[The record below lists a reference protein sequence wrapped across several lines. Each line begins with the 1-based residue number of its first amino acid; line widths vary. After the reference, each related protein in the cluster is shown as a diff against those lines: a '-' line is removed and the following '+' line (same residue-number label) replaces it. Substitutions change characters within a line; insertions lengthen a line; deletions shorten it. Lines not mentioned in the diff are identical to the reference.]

1 MIDIINGNKIY
12 LRKFQ
17 SGDEAYIFR
26 WKKDPDVSRFL
37 TWYPEKDISES
48 VKDLNKY
55 LNEYNDPK
63 NVRFAIVYKENDE
76 VIGSINVCRF
86 HDEIPEV
93 GYVLAKA
100 YWDKGFMSE
109 SLSLLLKHLEFIGY
123 KKVLIHADIFNVG
136 SNLVI
141 IKNGFKY
148 VKRYKTIFEENKLK
162 CVLNEY
168 ELISNTNKPKIYKVK
183 VNKETFEKMI
193 HSTNKDLVVAI
204 NEKLNISDYILI
216 GDEKNHN
223 AVFSLLKVIERNKNN
238 DSSLAVELLDENK
251 YPKRDETNLVY
262 LVNFKIVLIY

>member
-1 MIDIINGNKIY
+1 M
-12 LRKFQ
+12 
-17 SGDEAYIFR
+17 
-26 WKKDPDVSRFL
+26 
-37 TWYPEKDISES
+37 
-48 VKDLNKY
+48 
-55 LNEYNDPK
+55 
-63 NVRFAIVYKENDE
+63 
-76 VIGSINVCRF
+76 
-86 HDEIPEV
+86 

-109 SLSLLLKHLEFIGY
+109 SLSLFLKHLEFIGY

-168 ELISNTNKPKIYKVK
+168 ELITNANKPKIYKVK
-183 VNKETFEKMI
+183 VNKETFKKMI
-193 HSTNKDLVVAI
+193 HSTNKDLVVAV

-216 GDEKNHN
+216 SDEENHN

-238 DSSLAVELLDENK
+238 DSSFAVELLDENK